1 MIWNDTTK
9 ELAKKLNTNFV
20 TGLTEETAAQLL
32 VETGA
37 NELPTAKKKPIWKII
52 LAHFIEPFVL
62 VLIALVIIATVIGQW
77 QEAVVVFL
85 IVIVDATLATY
96 QEVKAAASLD
106 SLKKLVSSQ
115 AVVIRNGNKYDI
127 DAKDLVIGD
136 LVYLDAGMFVP
147 ADLRII
153 QSYNLRTNESLLTGE

>member
-1 MIWNDTTK
+1 MTR
-9 ELAKKLNTNFV
+9 
-20 TGLTEETAAQLL
+20 
-32 VETGA
+32 
-37 NELPTAKKKPIWKII
+37 
-52 LAHFIEPFVL
+52 
-62 VLIALVIIATVIGQW
+62 
-77 QEAVVVFL
+77 EAVVVFL
-85 IVIVDATLATY
+85 IVIVDAILATC

-115 AVVIRNGNKYDI
+115 AVVIRNGNKSDI

-153 QSYNLRTNESLLTGE
+153 QSYNLRTNESLLTGESTLVNKTTEALTEKKYQLVKEQILHLCLLLLLLVVV